1 VTVEHEKILQF
12 KAKWLLCVPP
22 DFYILPT
29 ECMYVFYMD
38 LRKKWQLFT
47 SLALTDQFDVFSVR
61 YRLNLY
67 VQFRLILG
75 FKWLGG
81 DIW

>member
-1 VTVEHEKILQF
+1 MELTQGSETSANYNLMPGKYPKE
-12 KAKWLLCVPP
+12 
-22 DFYILPT
+22 
-29 ECMYVFYMD
+29 YV
-38 LRKKWQLFT
+38 QLFT
-47 SLALTDQFDVFSVR
+47 SLALTDRYDVFSVR